1 MREVYEEDALNSVLH
16 RLTGLEKELKQWKW
30 IVLILDISVY
40 ILGIAFII
48 SKLG

>member
-1 MREVYEEDALNSVLH
+1 MEALEEDALNSGLR
-16 RLTGLEKELKQWKW
+16 RLTGLEKDLKQWKW
-30 IVLILDISVY
+30 IVLILYISVC

>member
-1 MREVYEEDALNSVLH
+1 MREVLEEDALNSVLR

-30 IVLILDISVY
+30 IVLILYISVC